1 MRHFYRGDNFRG
13 LVAARC
19 VFFFF
24 FFFFFYVV
32 LFFVL
37 LLYLMDPVK
46 HRDYHGV
53 KERAC
58 YFAFLWLDWLQS
70 PVTKYFFL

>member
-1 MRHFYRGDNFRG
+1 MRHFYKGNNFRS

-19 VFFFF
+19 VFVFCFCLHVF
-24 FFFFFYVV
+24 

-46 HRDYHGV
+46 HRDYRVV

-70 PVTKYFFL
+70 PVTKYFSL